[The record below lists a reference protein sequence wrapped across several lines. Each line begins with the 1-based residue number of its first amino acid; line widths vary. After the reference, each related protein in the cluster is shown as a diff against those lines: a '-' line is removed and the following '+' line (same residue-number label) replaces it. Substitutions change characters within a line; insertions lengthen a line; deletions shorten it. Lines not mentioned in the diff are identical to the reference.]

1 MRNKTASI
9 FVHPCERGGQ
19 LAQACC
25 QRNENELM
33 KKHEVAR
40 ANRAESATTQR
51 PAGQYRAGVPLGR
64 WGGVPVTA
72 RWSVLFTLALFADVL
87 ATSVLPAERPG
98 HATAAYWLVGSV
110 TAAVFLVTVLAHE
123 FGHAIAARHFGMR
136 VKGVTLWM
144 LGGITEL
151 DGQAPSPG
159 ADALVA
165 VAGPATSIGL
175 GAASAALAWWAGGSG
190 LSGAGLIWLASI
202 SVLLGVFNLL
212 PGAPLDGGRLLRALL
227 WWRYH
232 DRARAAYVAARVGR
246 VLGSALIALGFIELI
261 AGSFLG
267 LWLAFVGWFI
277 VGASTAEGKA
287 GQVEAL
293 KGVSA
298 GEAMEISP
306 TVLADWWTV
315 EQVLAQLPPDH
326 QTPPVFPL
334 VDFAGQPTGA
344 LTRRDLEH
352 VPAVRR
358 VDTRLRDIV
367 RSRPRP
373 LLLKP
378 DDLLT
383 ESAPRL
389 YQRGVVAIV
398 VDENNHPVG
407 VLTADH
413 LARAAQSVGRD
424 RRRTAVPLSM

>member
-1 MRNKTASI
+1 
-9 FVHPCERGGQ
+9 
-19 LAQACC
+19 
-25 QRNENELM
+25 M
-33 KKHEVAR
+33 KKHETAR
-40 ANRAESATTQR
+40 ASTAEPATAQR
-51 PAGQYRAGVPLGR
+51 PTGPFRPGIPLGR

-87 ATSVLPAERPG
+87 ATSVLPAARPG
-98 HATAAYWLVGSV
+98 HATATYWLVGLL
-110 TAAVFLVTVLAHE
+110 TAAAFLITLLAHE
-123 FGHAIAARHFGMR
+123 FGHAITARHFGMR

-175 GAASAALAWWAGGSG
+175 GAASAALAWWTGGSG
-190 LSGAGLIWLASI
+190 LVGAGLIWLASI

-277 VGASTAEGKA
+277 VGASTAEGHA

-293 KGVSA
+293 EGVHA

-306 TVLADWWTV
+306 TVLAEWWTV
-315 EQVLAQLPPDH
+315 EQVLAQLPPAH
-326 QTPPVFPL
+326 QMSQLFPL
-334 VDFAGQPTGA
+334 VNFAGQPTGA
-344 LTRRDLEH
+344 LTRKDLEH
-352 VPAVRR
+352 VPDVRR
-358 VDTRLRDIV
+358 ADTRLRDIV
-367 RSRPRP
+367 RGRALP
-373 LLLKP
+373 LLLRP

-389 YQRGVVAIV
+389 YQRGVVGIV
-398 VDENNHPVG
+398 VDENNHPIG
-407 VLTADH
+407 MLTADH
-413 LARAAQSVGRD
+413 LARVAQSVGRD
-424 RRRTAVPLSM
+424 RRRTAAPLSI